1 MFSLFHK
8 SGDER
13 LTFIKRGKN
22 KFNKTILWE
31 IPNDHFPNFFGHRS
45 RIINLL
51 NIFMVKEVL

>member
-1 MFSLFHK
+1 MISPFHK

-13 LTFIKRGKN
+13 LTFIRRGKN

-31 IPNDHFPNFFGHRS
+31 IPNDHFPSYFDYRS

-51 NIFMVKEVL
+51 NIFMVKDEL